1 MPVPLKWLA
10 GGIVALDVIHGAL
23 AWRSG
28 MGDGV
33 AHLVHLGGAAYG
45 FVAVKRGLVWRDPV
59 QRLLVRR
66 AIAAEEK
73 RQTEQHRV
81 DDLLQKIHR
90 EGLNSLSRSERAF
103 LKRVSS
109 KH

>member
-1 MPVPLKWLA
+1 MF
-10 GGIVALDVIHGAL
+10 GIVVAAVGGVG
-23 AWRSG
+23 RPG